1 MSTTSVPMPGVG
13 PIVATEHLDAVV
25 PYWTDVWRRF
35 RRNSLAMVSL
45 FYAGLL
51 IVVGFAAPLI
61 ARYDPKTIDPINSL
75 QSPSLTHWMGTDLL
89 GRDVYSRII
98 YGSQISLKIAAG
110 TIVIS
115 VAISLFVG
123 ALAGYFGGWFD
134 TISMRVADMFAAI
147 PYIVVVL
154 AAITIGGRNVWSLVF
169 AIVAIGWMGTA
180 RLYRSGVLQ
189 VKTQDYIEAARAVGA
204 PTKRIILRH
213 ITPNAIQPIIV
224 SVAFSIG
231 LAILQESVFSF
242 LGVGLEP
249 GTPAWGL
256 MVGDSRDYITSH
268 PHLFFFPAGALVLT
282 VLAFTFI
289 GDGLR
294 DALDPKLRGAE

>member
-1 MSTTSVPMPGVG
+1 MSATASLGGVPPSSF
-13 PIVATEHLDAVV
+13 VAQDLDEMT
-25 PYWTDVWRRF
+25 PYWSDVWTRF
-35 RRNSLAMVSL
+35 RRNKLAMASLVFAVALVLVGVS
-45 FYAGLL
+45 
-51 IVVGFAAPLI
+51 APLI
-61 ARYDPKTIDPINSL
+61 TKYGPKVIDPVNSL
-75 QSPSLTHWMGTDLL
+75 QRPSRKHWMGTDLL
-89 GRDVYSRII
+89 GRDVYSRIV
-98 YGSQISLKIAAG
+98 YGSQVSLKVAGGTILISLAL
-110 TIVIS
+110 
-115 VAISLFVG
+115 SLTVG
-123 ALAGYFGGWFD
+123 AMAGYFGGWFD
-134 TISMRVADMFAAI
+134 TIAMRIADMFASI

-154 AAITIGGRNVWSLVF
+154 AAITIGGRNIWSIVF

-180 RLYRSGVLQ
+180 RLFRSGVLQ
-189 VKTQDYIEAARAVGA
+189 VKEQDYVEAARAVGA
-204 PTKRIILRH
+204 PTVRIITRH

-224 SVAFSIG
+224 SVAFSVG